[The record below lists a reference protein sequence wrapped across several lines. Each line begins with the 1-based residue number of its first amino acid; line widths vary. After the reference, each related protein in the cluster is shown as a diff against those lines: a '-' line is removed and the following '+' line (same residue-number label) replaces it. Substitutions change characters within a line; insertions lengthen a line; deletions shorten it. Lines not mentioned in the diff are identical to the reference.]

1 MNTHMPRHRRAAVLA
16 LAAAAATGL
25 GGCVSR
31 DMSDLEAYTQE
42 VMSRKGGLIEPL
54 PEIKPYERY
63 LYQAKENG
71 GRDPFTPFERAE
83 MAGPEGPKPATDDP
97 AQIALREEISNR
109 NREELEQFELD
120 SLRMVGTLE
129 KESDLWAIVRDAT
142 GVVHKVKVGNY
153 LGRNNGKI
161 FAIFEDHIELREIVQ
176 GDNGVLEERQATLAL
191 AEE

>member
-1 MNTHMPRHRRAAVLA
+1 MDH
-16 LAAAAATGL
+16 
-25 GGCVSR
+25 
-31 DMSDLEAYTQE
+31 LEGQLQ
-42 VMSRKGGLIEPL
+42 RLDPL
-54 PEIKPYERY
+54 
-63 LYQAKENG
+63 
-71 GRDPFTPFERAE
+71 TPFERAE

-129 KESDLWAIVRDAT
+129 KEADLWAIVRDAT